1 MPFTTFG
8 LNSIAN
14 RAWGA
19 TAYTIPT
26 SWWVIPLTAISD
38 AYAATITR
46 STAIAA
52 FSVTNNT
59 TNFPNATTSG
69 NTIIK
74 SNGVAFTSSAATA
87 QETIVGFALAGSQSG
102 PDVWFVQALTASRL
116 ITLGSAITIP
126 VNSLTMTLAGGLTAT
141 GGGNLL
147 NNLFGNVAVTIP
159 TSWFVSP
166 FTTVTNAFLGTVTE
180 SSVARVSITNN
191 TTNFPNGTG
200 TSQIIK
206 NCATLVQTANFGSGA
221 TINGA
226 GLYSASTGGVLWFA
240 GALGS
245 PAPVTAGQPF
255 SFTAGNLQ
263 WRLS

>member
-19 TAYTIPT
+19 TAYTVPA
-26 SWWVIPLTAISD
+26 SWWLIPLTAITD
-38 AYAATITR
+38 AYAGTFTR
-46 STAIAA
+46 STGIAA

-74 SNGVAFTSSAATA
+74 SNGVAFTSAASTV
-87 QETIVGFALAGSQSG
+87 QETIVGFAIAGSQSG
-102 PDVWFVQALTASRL
+102 PDVWFVQQLTTTRL
-116 ITLGSAITIP
+116 ITVGNAITIP
-126 VNSLTMTLAGGLTAT
+126 ANSLSMTLAGGLTAT

-159 TSWFVSP
+159 TNWFVSP
-166 FTTVTNAFLGTVTE
+166 LTAVTNAFLGTVTE
-180 SSVARVSITNN
+180 SSVARVSVVNN
-191 TTNFPNGTG
+191 TTNFPNATG
-200 TSQIIK
+200 TTQVIK
-206 NCATLVQTANFGSGA
+206 SNATLIQTANFGSGA
-221 TINGA
+221 TIVGA
-226 GLYSASTGGVLWFA
+226 GMYSASTGGTLWFA
-240 GALGS
+240 GSLGTS
-245 PAPVTAGQPF
+245 APVTAGQPF